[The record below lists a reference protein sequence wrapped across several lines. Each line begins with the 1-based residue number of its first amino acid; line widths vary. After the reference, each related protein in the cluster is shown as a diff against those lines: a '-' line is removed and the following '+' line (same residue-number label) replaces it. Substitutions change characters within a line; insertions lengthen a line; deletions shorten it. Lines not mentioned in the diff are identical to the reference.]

1 MELWVKNL
9 ISKFVRNQTR
19 AMESYG
25 ELRRAMDTYG
35 YTRLY
40 DICNIPFKSY
50 GELWRA
56 TESYGELWVNS
67 FIYH

>member
-1 MELWVKNL
+1 M
-9 ISKFVRNQTR
+9 ISKFVLNQPR

-25 ELRRAMDTYG
+25 ELQRAMDMYG

-40 DICNIPFKSY
+40 DIYIVPFKSY
-50 GELWRA
+50 GELRRA
-56 TESYGELWVNS
+56 MGSYGVNS